1 MPVAV
6 YLKHIFGLYNTCFLM
21 ISFGEKAKIKKAGNL
36 NEGRSHVIYYNCI
49 RKKGELRLK
58 NCGCS
63 PSPNE
68 EPCKTSDE
76 CQLTSFPTKGSGLEE
91 SKLVIN

>member
-6 YLKHIFGLYNTCFLM
+6 YLKHIFGFYNTRFLM

-36 NEGRSHVIYYNCI
+36 NEGRSHVI
-49 RKKGELRLK
+49 RKKGELLRLK

-76 CQLTSFPTKGSGLEE
+76 CPLTSFPTKGSGLKE